1 MPKERH
7 SLRAEVEKRA
17 HRNHRATCEPGVDIS
32 RFQPFHN
39 LGNRHGNRLGDRPS
53 PPPPLPSPTT
63 ITAPFPCR
71 PAVDRQTQSL
81 HLSSP
86 VLPGCN
92 TRTHARPTRT
102 YGKRTSRD
110 ERRRGGRGRRPA
122 RRRQL
127 GCQVRRRPA
136 GEGAAEEGV
145 DEGDGVVGEERVRGA
160 VQQLR
165 RAAPARPAG
174 SLPPPPLPPHH
185 PTRIHLSTGRPKYTI
200 SAGRVGEHRQKTGR
214 VQARFPRSGRVR
226 WTPSGLAAGLEE
238 VGEGHPR
245 PIEYSARMLEYPP
258 RSLPPQIPER
268 T

>member
-1 MPKERH
+1 MRRERH
-7 SLRAEVEKRA
+7 SLRAKVEKRA
-17 HRNHRATCEPGVDIS
+17 HRNHRATCEPGADIS

-39 LGNRHGNRLGDRPS
+39 LGNRHGNRLGNRPS
-53 PPPPLPSPTT
+53 PPAPLPTPTT
-63 ITAPFPCR
+63 ITAPFPCH

-122 RRRQL
+122 GRRQL
-127 GCQVRRRPA
+127 GRQVRRRPA

-145 DEGDGVVGEERVRGA
+145 DEWDGVVGEERVRGA

-174 SLPPPPLPPHH
+174 SLLPPPPPQPASTSPLADRS
-185 PTRIHLSTGRPKYTI
+185 TRSRLGDSR
-200 SAGRVGEHRQKTGR
+200 A
-214 VQARFPRSGRVR
+214 SG
-226 WTPSGLAAGLEE
+226 
-238 VGEGHPR
+238 
-245 PIEYSARMLEYPP
+245 
-258 RSLPPQIPER
+258 
-268 T
+268 